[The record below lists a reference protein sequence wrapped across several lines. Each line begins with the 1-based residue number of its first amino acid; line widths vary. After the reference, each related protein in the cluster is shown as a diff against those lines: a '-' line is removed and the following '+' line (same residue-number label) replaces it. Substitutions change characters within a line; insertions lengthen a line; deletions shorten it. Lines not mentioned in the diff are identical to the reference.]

1 MVEQRDIEEGFWED
15 ANVQGGNY
23 QKDPETY
30 KECVLRAIEKCRL
43 EMSKELTKGKTIFM
57 KKDNVTIPIVIP
69 DQRKV
74 VEGCVNC
81 LYDLLLF
88 TFDDEGRVKLDKL
101 IEDIEGLQQK
111 YLDEYIRLE
120 TFVPNKLHAT
130 RNKQIPTESA
140 LGNYMI
146 QQKED
151 ERVQLYRKM
160 FQELLLLY
168 KRKRELSNRVTAS
181 SISPLSPEAITKDPY
196 GVE

>member
-1 MVEQRDIEEGFWED
+1 MGEKRDIEEGFWED

-43 EMSKELTKGKTIFM
+43 EMSKELTKGKTIFV
-57 KKDNVTIPIVIP
+57 KKDNVTIPVVIP

-88 TFDDEGRVKLDKL
+88 TFDGEATKELDKL
-101 IEDIEGLQQK
+101 VESIEGLQEK
-111 YLDEYIRLE
+111 YLNLYIE
-120 TFVPNKLHAT
+120 TEKYIPNKTNAEN
-130 RNKQIPTESA
+130 NKQIPTESP

-160 FQELLLLY
+160 FQTLLLLY